1 MDRQIMIQDPSKD
14 LTLIVYNT
22 PKPPKYIKINK
33 TLMKTLIF
41 VIPVIVIFSIAFSMI
56 SSVYMKRKLEKARSQ
71 EPEIILNLRKE
82 KKDLAAAVATLKQT
96 NLTLTQKISQGSG
109 AVSAQGNVGNLM
121 ALFTAPLGF
130 EDKRSDELAKLENM
144 TSDTVKDKVLF
155 KFDILN
161 NTAGG
166 NKLAGYI
173 TIVQYHRNGLSFY
186 PQYDLSL
193 DSPRLEFSKGESF
206 TVSRFRP
213 VIAEFPKPNGTN
225 VWYKIFIFSRTGNLL
240 AFKKAGPFQFN

>member
-1 MDRQIMIQDPSKD
+1 MIQDPSKD

-33 TLMKTLIF
+33 KLMKTLIF
-41 VIPVIVIFSIAFSMI
+41 FIPIIVIFSIGFSMI

-71 EPEIILNLRKE
+71 EPEIILGLKKE
-82 KKDLAAAVATLKQT
+82 KSSLISEIKALKLT
-96 NLTLTQKISQGSG
+96 NTTLTKKISQGG
-109 AVSAQGNVGNLM
+109 AAQNIAPNITGLM

-130 EDKRSDELAKLENM
+130 EDKRGDNFAKLENM
-144 TSDTVKDKVLF
+144 TNDNLGKKLLF

-161 NTAGG
+161 NKLDGK
-166 NKLAGYI
+166 KLAGYI
-173 TIVQYHRNGLSFY
+173 TIVQYHREGLSFY
-186 PQYDLSL
+186 PQYDLTS
-193 DSPRLEFSKGESF
+193 DSPSLEFSKGESF

-213 VIAEFPKPNGTN
+213 VIAEFSKPNGTN

-240 AFKKAGPFQFN
+240 AFKKAGPFQLQ

>member
-1 MDRQIMIQDPSKD
+1 MIQDPSKD

-41 VIPVIVIFSIAFSMI
+41 VIPIIVIFSIAFSMI
-56 SSVYMKRKLEKARSQ
+56 SSVYMKRKLENARNQ
-71 EPEIILNLRKE
+71 EPEIILSLKKE
-82 KKDLAAAVATLKQT
+82 KSLLASKVALLEVT
-96 NLTLTQKISQGSG
+96 NKTLTKKISQGQSG
-109 AVSAQGNVGNLM
+109 TNVAVNLTNIM

-130 EDKRSDELAKLENM
+130 EDKRGENLAKLENM
-144 TSDTVKDKVLF
+144 TNDNVGNKLLF

-161 NTAGG
+161 NIVSGI
-166 NKLAGYI
+166 KLAGYI

-186 PQYDLSL
+186 PQYDLSA
-193 DSPRLEFSKGESF
+193 DSPSLEFSKGESF

-213 VIAEFPKPNGTN
+213 VIAEFPKPVGTN

-240 AFKKAGPFQFN
+240 AFRKAGPFQLN